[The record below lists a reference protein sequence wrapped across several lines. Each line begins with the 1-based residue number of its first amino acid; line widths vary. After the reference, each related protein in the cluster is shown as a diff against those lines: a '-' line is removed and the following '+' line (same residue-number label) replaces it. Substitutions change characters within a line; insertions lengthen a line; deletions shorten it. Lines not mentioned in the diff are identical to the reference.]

1 MKSVYLE
8 PSMVESLLQRLK
20 VVGLS
25 NLSTTLCSMKS
36 ITYISSVSAIISM
49 LLPQVDVDGSMVPV
63 FFGDRSTDYHI
74 FLVFTLVAFM
84 CAFSTVMIEHKPMIE
99 RFWRITAIASMLSAF
114 AIVVYAAAL

>member
-8 PSMVESLLQRLK
+8 PSMVESLLQLVE
-20 VVGLS
+20 VVFSILI
-25 NLSTTLCSMKS
+25 TTLCSMKS
-36 ITYISSVSAIISM
+36 VTYISSVFVTISV

-63 FFGDRSTDYHI
+63 FFRDRSTAYHI

-84 CAFSTVMIEHKPMIE
+84 CAFSTVMIEHKPMVE
-99 RFWRITAIASMLSAF
+99 RFWRITAVASMLSAL

>member
-8 PSMVESLLQRLK
+8 LESRLQRLK

-25 NLSTTLCSMKS
+25 NFGTALCSMKS
-36 ITYISSVSAIISM
+36 ITYISSVLATISI
-49 LLPQVDVDGSMVPV
+49 LLPQINVDGSMVPV
-63 FFGDRSTDYHI
+63 FFRDRSTDYLI

-84 CAFSTVMIEHKPMIE
+84 CAFSTVMIEHKPMVE
-99 RFWRITAIASMLSAF
+99 RFLRITAVASMLSAL